1 METPGDLAPRLAR
14 ILEQEYPRFSDGEM
28 QRRRDAMD
36 SAMAEAGVEHV
47 VLYGAGWRG
56 TAVSWLTR
64 WPVTT
69 EAVVVHTPGMRDAL
83 FVQYYNHVPQARR
96 LADADVAWGGQST
109 MRTAAEEL
117 GRRGAGDA
125 RIGIVGALPFGPY
138 QVLCDACREAV
149 NMSRAYVG
157 LRMIKSAEELDWFR
171 LGAWFGD
178 RTIQALLDG
187 LEPGLTERDL
197 GDIVERAYVPF
208 GAVTGIHFFGVT
220 AMSDPDLC
228 VPAQF
233 PSTRRVARGDIVFT
247 EISAAFWE
255 HSGQVLRSFAV
266 DDDPP
271 ALFRD
276 LHDAADA
283 AFDAVCGAMRDGA
296 TPADIVDAASLIEAA
311 GFTTCDDLVHGYG
324 GGYLPPV
331 IGSRSRP
338 AGPLPD
344 MTLKAGMMAV
354 VQPNVIT
361 PDGKAGVQTGGLVLI
376 TGDGVEQMHHA
387 PRGFLRVG
395 G

>member
-1 METPGDLAPRLAR
+1 
-14 ILEQEYPRFSDGEM
+14 
-28 QRRRDAMD
+28 
-36 SAMAEAGVEHV
+36 
-47 VLYGAGWRG
+47 
-56 TAVSWLTR
+56 
-64 WPVTT
+64 
-69 EAVVVHTPGMRDAL
+69 
-83 FVQYYNHVPQARR
+83 VPQAHR

-125 RIGIVGALPFGPY
+125 RIGIVGALPFSPY
-138 QVLCDACREAV
+138 QVLCDACREVV
-149 NMSRAYVG
+149 NMSRAYTG

-178 RTIQALLDG
+178 RSIQALLDG
-187 LEPGLTERDL
+187 LEAGLTERDL
-197 GDIVERAYVPF
+197 GAIVEGAYVPF

-220 AMSDPDLC
+220 AMSDPALC

-233 PSTRRVARGDIVFT
+233 PSTRRVATGDIVFT

-255 HSGQVLRSFAV
+255 YSGQVLRSFAV

-296 TPADIVDAASLIEAA
+296 TPADIVAAASVIEDA

-331 IGSRSRP
+331 IGSSSRP

-376 TGDGVEQMHHA
+376 TADGVEQMHHA

-395 G
+395 R